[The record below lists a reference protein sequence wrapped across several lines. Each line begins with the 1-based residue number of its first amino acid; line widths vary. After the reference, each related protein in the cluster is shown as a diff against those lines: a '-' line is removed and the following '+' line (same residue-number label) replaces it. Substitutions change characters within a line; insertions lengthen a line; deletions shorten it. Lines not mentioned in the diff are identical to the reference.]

1 MKKRISRTKA
11 VYSMLN
17 SKGQMFSVK
26 WKTNSG
32 QERKLNG
39 KMSRI
44 PKTRKDQDKIFG
56 YLTLFNVSTKQH
68 KRVNTR
74 TITELNINKTKYRV
88 V

>member
-1 MKKRISRTKA
+1 MKRISRTKA

-32 QERKLNG
+32 QERSLNG
-39 KMSRI
+39 KISKV
-44 PKTRKDQDKIFG
+44 PETRKNQDKIFG
-56 YLTLFNVSTKQH
+56 YLTLFNVSTRQH
-68 KRVNTR
+68 RRVNTR
-74 TITELNINKTKYRV
+74 TITELHINKLKYRV